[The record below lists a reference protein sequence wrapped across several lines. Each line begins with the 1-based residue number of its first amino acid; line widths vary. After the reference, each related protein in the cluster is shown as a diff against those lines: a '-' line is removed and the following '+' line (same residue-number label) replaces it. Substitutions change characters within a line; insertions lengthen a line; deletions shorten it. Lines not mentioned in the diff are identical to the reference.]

1 MMLDLKNLNRF
12 QAWLIIYQHK
22 SMVYR
27 ESKISIPEKHHP
39 SARLVAVFLPELVTD
54 YWYQCK
60 VSYGYQSMELISLWS
75 VVSRE
80 LQGTISWVS
89 IIDDKIPM
97 VGHSMDT
104 PSLFM
109 KLFSGSSASGHFRS
123 LHGIGFTRKDQ
134 LLSSEPLIP
143 PWSLV
148 SFTFYWLGG
157 FVRPGIS

>member
-104 PSLFM
+104 PSLFII
-109 KLFSGSSASGHFRS
+109 LFWSSPLRDTWEYC
-123 LHGIGFTRKDQ
+123 LHQEGTVIERWTLSPGQ
-134 LLSSEPLIP
+134 IWLLIKAF
-143 PWSLV
+143 WSLRLCN
-148 SFTFYWLGG
+148 S
-157 FVRPGIS
+157 